1 MKIRNQRDM
10 KDAFSLDT
18 QKSFAEATKNPA
30 VTVQS
35 FYRKEEHTIVGKSFA
50 STAKKPIRKETK
62 NIQ

>member
-1 MKIRNQRDM
+1 M